1 MIFNKIIFKIS
12 VAWVVILPTWATV
25 SVSNAASVA
34 ENRLAAELIVMKGD
48 LRRMD
53 EFSDLSFIKKGL
65 KDRLLGASAPL
76 SLLIREARDNNS
88 SLPFP
93 PKNSIIKL
101 QQALLDE
108 KFKVAKFWIDELMRL
123 FPLKT
128 KGILPPNKTMESIR
142 KAEVLH
148 EKFCSGCHSSDVD
161 VPYDENIERPA
172 WNLFQMAQEIDK
184 KEFTARLIIGVK
196 GDALTAIENPLSH
209 TEISSLVGFYRNK
222 NTTKGDSPE

>member
-93 PKNSIIKL
+93 PKNSVINL

-108 KFKVAKFWIDELMRL
+108 KFKVAKFWIDELVRL
-123 FPLKT
+123 FPLKA
-128 KGILPPNKTMESIR
+128 KGILPPNKTQESLR
-142 KAEVLH
+142 KTEVLH
-148 EKFCSGCHSSDVD
+148 QEFCSSCHASDAD

-172 WNLFQMAQEIDK
+172 WNLFQMAQEIEK
-184 KEFTARLIIGVK
+184 KEFTARLMIGVK
-196 GDALTAIENPLSH
+196 GDALTAIENPLTY
-209 TEISSLVGFYRNK
+209 TEISSLVGFYRNR
-222 NTTKGDSPE
+222 NTTKGNTPE